1 MYAAEG
7 VAMTWS
13 HMTTAQA
20 VALRELLTQLGTPR
34 ARQFWR
40 AAQTHANDYTC
51 VVVDPTEA
59 EITAIA
65 ALMKLAPLEDT
76 P

>member
-1 MYAAEG
+1 
-7 VAMTWS
+7 MTWS

-20 VALRELLTQLGTPR
+20 VALRELLTQLGT
-34 ARQFWR
+34 AGLRQYWSR
-40 AAQTHANDYTC
+40 SQTRDDDHTC
-51 VVVDPTEA
+51 TVIDPTEA

-65 ALMKLAPLEDT
+65 ALMKLAPQEDT

>member
-1 MYAAEG
+1 
-7 VAMTWS
+7 MTWS

-20 VALRELLTQLGTPR
+20 VALRDLFVQLGT
-34 ARQFWR
+34 ARHRQYWSQ
-40 AAQTHANDYTC
+40 AQTHDDEYTC
-51 VVVDPTEA
+51 IVFAPTPE

-65 ALMKLAPLEDT
+65 ALMKLTPQEDQ